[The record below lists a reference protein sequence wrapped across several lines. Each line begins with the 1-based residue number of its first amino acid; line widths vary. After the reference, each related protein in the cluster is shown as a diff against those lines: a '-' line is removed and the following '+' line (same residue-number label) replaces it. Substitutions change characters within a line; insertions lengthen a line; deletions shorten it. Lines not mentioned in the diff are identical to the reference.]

1 MVNNGSSNETTWMYL
16 RTSVCTVKSVDTG
29 TVYSWVVATGVGN
42 PLPACFPELL
52 SHIRSA
58 IIMIP
63 LLAGKALYHFTLSMW
78 LPAQTIY
85 RLVASSSLG
94 QLCVGDKVASFS
106 PDSITGSAAT
116 SASDCIVFDE
126 SLGGRKHSAVLC
138 CSQWQ
143 RMHNQ
148 HSTLQL
154 HINEP
159 KFKALL

>member
-1 MVNNGSSNETTWMYL
+1 MM
-16 RTSVCTVKSVDTG
+16 
-29 TVYSWVVATGVGN
+29 
-42 PLPACFPELL
+42 
-52 SHIRSA
+52 
-58 IIMIP
+58 P

-94 QLCVGDKVASFS
+94 QLCVWDKFASFP
-106 PDSITGSAAT
+106 PDSISGGAAS
-116 SASDCIVFDE
+116 SASDHIEFDE
-126 SLGGRKHSAVLC
+126 SLGAWKHSAVLC
-138 CSQWQ
+138 CLQWQ

-159 KFKALL
+159 